1 MAMTKNGE
9 REQSGNAAV
18 GALIGVISWWVIV
31 ELAAARLR
39 QLQDFGYALWLPAG
53 FLIVA
58 GAATWV
64 LSEDRLRLAGGAVA
78 LVAISVIGFLLG
90 DPVDALDVAATHPL
104 DTIRRGSFEPT
115 IYILAATWGLFATRQ
130 PRRRRSERES

>member
-1 MAMTKNGE
+1 MPITEVRE
-9 REQSGNAAV
+9 RRQSGNAAV
-18 GALIGVISWWVIV
+18 GALVGVISWWVIV

-39 QLQDFGYALWLPAG
+39 QLQDFDYPLWLPAG

-58 GAATWV
+58 GGATWA
-64 LSEDRLRLAGGAVA
+64 LSGDRLRLAGGAVA

-104 DTIRRGSFEPT
+104 DTIRRGSFEST
-115 IYILAATWGLFATRQ
+115 LYVLAATWGLLATRQ